1 MNVADKVFST
11 DRISAVIKNNL
22 GTLVLHA
29 FTYST
34 YTVNVFSAGLPSQ
47 LKGLPMGCGGGFRLC
62 ETVVI
67 RVL

>member
-1 MNVADKVFST
+1 MWNVADKVFST
-11 DRISAVIKNNL
+11 DPISATIKNNL

-29 FTYST
+29 LKYLYS
-34 YTVNVFSAGLPSQ
+34 VFSAGLPSQ